1 MLCFSRDTVLATNCK
16 HTSRECR
23 PQNEVVDCRRIYN
36 SCFQIEISTILSL
49 SFSRYLFRCVK
60 TAAKVT
66 RSIAGTRLLF
76 IINIEEEKGCATLA
90 SPRLRDLCVSA
101 TAETIEDEAIY
112 SSFPPVAFGVALKTT
127 LMRVFCKEA
136 AKRSV
141 HRFDRCADQLI
152 FGVCVR
158 LRTFLCGSQR
168 RKDCLTEMSPLTNK
182 GPFKKLHFMACQL
195 CVKTG
200 LFGSRTSVA
209 YVSTRETTE

>member
-1 MLCFSRDTVLATNCK
+1 M
-16 HTSRECR
+16 
-23 PQNEVVDCRRIYN
+23 
-36 SCFQIEISTILSL
+36 
-49 SFSRYLFRCVK
+49 
-60 TAAKVT
+60 
-66 RSIAGTRLLF
+66 
-76 IINIEEEKGCATLA
+76 LA
-90 SPRLRDLCVSA
+90 SPRLRDFCVSA
-101 TAETIEDEAIY
+101 TAETIEDAAIY

-141 HRFDRCADQLI
+141 RRFDRCADQLI

-200 LFGSRTSVA
+200 LFEVGHPWLTYPRERQQNSRVTMPKTIEMLLTPWLSCVSIESVS
-209 YVSTRETTE
+209 VCVPS